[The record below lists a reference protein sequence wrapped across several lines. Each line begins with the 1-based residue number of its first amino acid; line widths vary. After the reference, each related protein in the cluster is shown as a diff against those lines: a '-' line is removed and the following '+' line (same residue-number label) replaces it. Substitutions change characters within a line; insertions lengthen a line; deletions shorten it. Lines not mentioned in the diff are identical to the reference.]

1 MGVNDIVINVL
12 YDIPLVFFG
21 ENSDY
26 SRISNASMRDLDAMH
41 TNKKMGLFY
50 MIYLHVMQSKCCV
63 SVAWLNFVFELNTYI
78 LSVQVY
84 RRRCRQPQ

>member
-21 ENSDY
+21 KNSDY

-50 MIYLHVMQSKCCV
+50 MIY
-63 SVAWLNFVFELNTYI
+63 
-78 LSVQVY
+78 
-84 RRRCRQPQ
+84 